1 MMKKL
6 LLAAFLTTALFSG
19 LNYSIYA
26 QAANAVELETL
37 NQGQVKNIIRV
48 NSENELPKD
57 GTTYT
62 LVYSKQHCKL
72 PDEPEKTTGTSQ
84 NTTTATTSTSTSQDT
99 TTTTASTSTSQEVTT
114 ASSSTTET
122 HNTTTSST
130 VVTNPVVPT
139 TNSSTTEANNT
150 TTTSMNEAT
159 QKKTTES
166 APQTTSALT
175 SVLKAQVKQ
184 SLPQTGTQKSVAV
197 VLTAG
202 VLVALAFLM
211 IKYHKK
217 KVWMVLLITASVTS
231 LYNLR
236 NVMAQNETKVTT
248 IPVTTFIPTSD
259 HCLYGYI
266 IIPKNSETTKSETS
280 KGEPLVFEKPEFKGG
295 VPGMPEVHENPEFN
309 GGVVPNEAPIHD
321 KPSIEVTMEEPIFE
335 SSSVETTA
343 GTSTEPETE
352 PEPTTTT
359 EFEPTTAEA
368 SANN

>member
-1 MMKKL
+1 MIKKL
-6 LLAAFLTTALFSG
+6 ILSATFLTTALFSG

-72 PDEPEKTTGTSQ
+72 PDEPEKTSEVTTGTSQ
-84 NTTTATTSTSTSQDT
+84 NITTATTSTSTSQ
-99 TTTTASTSTSQEVTT
+99 EVTT
-114 ASSSTTET
+114 TSSSTTE
-122 HNTTTSST
+122 
-130 VVTNPVVPT
+130 
-139 TNSSTTEANNT
+139 
-150 TTTSMNEAT
+150 T

-166 APQTTSALT
+166 APQTTT
-175 SVLKAQVKQ
+175 TFTTVLKNQVKQ
-184 SLPQTGTQKSVAV
+184 SLPQTGTQKSVTV
-197 VLTAG
+197 ILTAG

-248 IPVTTFIPTSD
+248 TTVTTFVPTSD

-266 IIPKNSETTKSETS
+266 IIPNTSETTKISTE
-280 KGEPLVFEKPEFKGG
+280 KGQPEILDKPEFTAEKGQPKVLDKPEFTTEKG
-295 VPGMPEVHENPEFN
+295 VPETQSELPEYV
-309 GGVVPNEAPIHD
+309 GTA
-321 KPSIEVTMEEPIFE
+321 TEPI
-335 SSSVETTA
+335 
-343 GTSTEPETE
+343 TEA
-352 PEPTTTT
+352 EPTTTT
-359 EFEPTTAEA
+359 EFEPTTTIA

>member
-1 MMKKL
+1 MIKKL
-6 LLAAFLTTALFSG
+6 LLSATFLTTALFTG

-26 QAANAVELETL
+26 QAVNTVELETL

-72 PDEPEKTTGTSQ
+72 PDEPEKTS
-84 NTTTATTSTSTSQDT
+84 
-99 TTTTASTSTSQEVTT
+99 EVTT
-114 ASSSTTET
+114 TSSSTTET
-122 HNTTTSST
+122 
-130 VVTNPVVPT
+130 
-139 TNSSTTEANNT
+139 
-150 TTTSMNEAT
+150 
-159 QKKTTES
+159 QKKTTDS
-166 APQTTSALT
+166 APQTTT
-175 SVLKAQVKQ
+175 TFTTVLKNQVKQ

-202 VLVALAFLM
+202 VLVGLAFLM

-248 IPVTTFIPTSD
+248 IPVTTFVPTSD

-266 IIPKNSETTKSETS
+266 IIPNTSETTKITTE
-280 KGEPLVFEKPEFKGG
+280 KGQPEILDKPEFTAEKGQ
-295 VPGMPEVHENPEFN
+295 PEVLDKPEFTTEK
-309 GGVVPNEAPIHD
+309 GLPETQSELPEYVGTA
-321 KPSIEVTMEEPIFE
+321 TEPT
-335 SSSVETTA
+335 VTTA
-343 GTSTEPETE
+343 TTTTSTEPTTPTE
-352 PEPTTTT
+352 ATTEATTTTTTT
-359 EFEPTTAEA
+359 EA
-368 SANN
+368 STNN

>member
-1 MMKKL
+1 MIKKL
-6 LLAAFLTTALFSG
+6 LLSTAFLTTALFTG

-26 QAANAVELETL
+26 QAVNTVELETL

-72 PDEPEKTTGTSQ
+72 PDEPEKTS
-84 NTTTATTSTSTSQDT
+84 
-99 TTTTASTSTSQEVTT
+99 EVTT
-114 ASSSTTET
+114 TSSSTTET
-122 HNTTTSST
+122 
-130 VVTNPVVPT
+130 
-139 TNSSTTEANNT
+139 
-150 TTTSMNEAT
+150 
-159 QKKTTES
+159 QKQTTES
-166 APQTTSALT
+166 APQTTTFT
-175 SVLKAQVKQ
+175 SILKNQVKQ

-202 VLVALAFLM
+202 VLVGLAFLM

-248 IPVTTFIPTSD
+248 IPVTTFVPTSD

-266 IIPKNSETTKSETS
+266 IIPNTRETTKITTE
-280 KGEPLVFEKPEFKGG
+280 KGQPEILDKPEFTAEKGQ
-295 VPGMPEVHENPEFN
+295 PEVLDKPEFTTEK
-309 GGVVPNEAPIHD
+309 GLPETQSELPEYVGTA
-321 KPSIEVTMEEPIFE
+321 TEPT
-335 SSSVETTA
+335 VTTA
-343 GTSTEPETE
+343 TTTTSTEPTTPTE
-352 PEPTTTT
+352 ATTEATTTTTTT
-359 EFEPTTAEA
+359 EA
-368 SANN
+368 STNN

>member
-1 MMKKL
+1 MIKKL
-6 LLAAFLTTALFSG
+6 LLSTAFLTTALFSG

-26 QAANAVELETL
+26 QAVNTVELETL

-72 PDEPEKTTGTSQ
+72 PDEPEKTSEVTTITTEKGISIEVLDKPSIEIPTTASTSIE
-84 NTTTATTSTSTSQDT
+84 TTATTST
-99 TTTTASTSTSQEVTT
+99 
-114 ASSSTTET
+114 
-122 HNTTTSST
+122 
-130 VVTNPVVPT
+130 VVPNSVVST
-139 TNSSTTEANNT
+139 TNSSTTETKNT
-150 TTTSMNEAT
+150 TTASINEAS

-166 APQTTSALT
+166 TPQTTTLT
-175 SVLKAQVKQ
+175 TVLKAQVKQ
-184 SLPQTGTQKSVAV
+184 SLPQTGTQKSVAM

-248 IPVTTFIPTSD
+248 IPVTTFVSTKEY
-259 HCLYGYI
+259 CLVGYI
-266 IIPKNSETTKSETS
+266 IIPNTSETTEITT
-280 KGEPLVFEKPEFKGG
+280 EKG
-295 VPGMPEVHENPEFN
+295 VPEIQSELPEYQ
-309 GGVVPNEAPIHD
+309 VP
-321 KPSIEVTMEEPIFE
+321 
-335 SSSVETTA
+335 TTA
-343 GTSTEPETE
+343 GTATEATVTTATTTTST
-352 PEPTTTT
+352 EPTTTT
-359 EFEPTTAEA
+359 TTSTEATSAEPTTTEPTTT
-368 SANN
+368 N

>member
-1 MMKKL
+1 MIKKL
-6 LLAAFLTTALFSG
+6 ILSATFLTTALFSG

-72 PDEPEKTTGTSQ
+72 PDEPEKTSEVTTGTSQ
-84 NTTTATTSTSTSQDT
+84 NITTATTS
-99 TTTTASTSTSQEVTT
+99 ASTSQEVTT
-114 ASSSTTET
+114 TSSSTTE
-122 HNTTTSST
+122 
-130 VVTNPVVPT
+130 
-139 TNSSTTEANNT
+139 
-150 TTTSMNEAT
+150 T

-166 APQTTSALT
+166 APQTTT
-175 SVLKAQVKQ
+175 TFTTVLKNQVKQ
-184 SLPQTGTQKSVAV
+184 SLPQTGTQKSVTV
-197 VLTAG
+197 ILTAG

-248 IPVTTFIPTSD
+248 IPVTTFVPTKEY
-259 HCLYGYI
+259 CLVGYI
-266 IIPKNSETTKSETS
+266 IIPNTSETTEITT
-280 KGEPLVFEKPEFKGG
+280 EKG
-295 VPGMPEVHENPEFN
+295 VPEIQSELPEYQ
-309 GGVVPNEAPIHD
+309 VP
-321 KPSIEVTMEEPIFE
+321 
-335 SSSVETTA
+335 TTA
-343 GTSTEPETE
+343 GTATEATVTTATTTTST
-352 PEPTTTT
+352 EPTTTT
-359 EFEPTTAEA
+359 TTSTEATSAEPIFEASEVESTKVTTTTEATTTEPTTT
-368 SANN
+368 N

>member
-1 MMKKL
+1 MIKKL
-6 LLAAFLTTALFSG
+6 LLSATFLTTALFTG

-26 QAANAVELETL
+26 QAVNTVELETL

-72 PDEPEKTTGTSQ
+72 PDEPEKTS
-84 NTTTATTSTSTSQDT
+84 
-99 TTTTASTSTSQEVTT
+99 EVTT
-114 ASSSTTET
+114 TSSSTTET
-122 HNTTTSST
+122 
-130 VVTNPVVPT
+130 
-139 TNSSTTEANNT
+139 
-150 TTTSMNEAT
+150 
-159 QKKTTES
+159 QKKTTDS
-166 APQTTSALT
+166 APQTTT
-175 SVLKAQVKQ
+175 TFTTVLKNQVKQ

-202 VLVALAFLM
+202 VLVGLAFLM

-248 IPVTTFIPTSD
+248 IPVTTFVPTSD

-266 IIPKNSETTKSETS
+266 IIPNTSETTKITTE
-280 KGEPLVFEKPEFKGG
+280 KGQPEILDKPEFTAEKGQ
-295 VPGMPEVHENPEFN
+295 PEVLDKPEFTTEK
-309 GGVVPNEAPIHD
+309 GLPETQSELPEYVGTA
-321 KPSIEVTMEEPIFE
+321 TEPT
-335 SSSVETTA
+335 VTTA
-343 GTSTEPETE
+343 TTTTSTEATTE
-352 PEPTTTT
+352 ATTTTT
-359 EFEPTTAEA
+359 EATTTTTTTTEA
-368 SANN
+368 STNN